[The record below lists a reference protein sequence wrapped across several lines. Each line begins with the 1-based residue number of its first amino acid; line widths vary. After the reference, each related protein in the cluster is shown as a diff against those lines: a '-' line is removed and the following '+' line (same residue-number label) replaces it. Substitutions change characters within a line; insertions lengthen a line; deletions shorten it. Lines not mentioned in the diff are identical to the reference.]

1 MLFIFF
7 LVTISASLCFTYSFT
22 LFAATVRQHVG
33 HHKKLRKSFKW
44 SESKDTFLFS
54 LKLHIAVFCK
64 LLHTNFPP
72 LPLSDLP
79 KVIPEKRL
87 WTFPNRL
94 NRPTCESLYVVS
106 QQPSV
111 SDRFISGGRKTN
123 CLQKPISEW
132 THRGGNLPSCVYCQ
146 SEGHSLAHWPI
157 SRTSTWA

>member
-1 MLFIFF
+1 M
-7 LVTISASLCFTYSFT
+7 
-22 LFAATVRQHVG
+22 
-33 HHKKLRKSFKW
+33 
-44 SESKDTFLFS
+44 LFS

-132 THRGGNLPSCVYCQ
+132 THRGGNLLSVWRSFISPLTHIEDVNMSLISNPPSTKFLFTPEYTAESRINQSVYLDWFQVYFFC
-146 SEGHSLAHWPI
+146 LFVVW
-157 SRTSTWA
+157 